1 MPSLLDLSAELQ
13 VAMIEYL
20 DTPAIKSDPPTAYF
34 APRTSRDLA
43 SLSVSCRTCHKL
55 VAPALY
61 RNICLRT
68 DDKSGKS
75 LQAVGN
81 SPRTAAL
88 VRELNFESNI
98 TVEEDY
104 DELMPLSE
112 EDFPSSVEEVLSHL
126 ERFPNLEFLGVHFK
140 LGDTMQWDEMEAESS
155 CDVWRGLPD
164 PYRDFDQLKFKEE
177 RAEFRAIMARTYD
190 AIASSERPSA
200 LTTLELRNLL
210 PAGVSSFNTAPWQAF
225 LGTLKTFRLS
235 MHADAG
241 GGESCLSTAD
251 GYIEFIE
258 NLDLLFSQLTSITE
272 FRFSASSSGL
282 PGLPGQHHAVF
293 PLNVE
298 DMPLLQVL
306 ELRFC
311 FISERTARFIGGH
324 VKTLKRVRLED
335 CYSAADDYNAEEHTT
350 WARFFNIIADSLD
363 AVDNPPLEE
372 FFVSP
377 RVLVKSRELAN
388 WRESSTAIK
397 GDDTQVELAFSMSRN
412 DPHRRPFDYA
422 RLDDKYGFLSE
433 MEEQNLDAFL
443 AGNDQA
449 AYDRVMAI
457 VKRQAGEK
465 QSPV

>member
-1 MPSLLDLSAELQ
+1 MPSLLHLSAELL
-13 VAMIEYL
+13 VAIIYYL
-20 DTPAIKSDPPTAYF
+20 DTPATKCDPPAAYF
-34 APRTSRDLA
+34 VPRTSRDLA
-43 SLSVSCRTCHKL
+43 SLSSSCRTLHKL
-55 VAPALY
+55 TAPALY

-68 DDKSGKS
+68 DNKSGKS

-88 VRELNFESNI
+88 VRELNFEANI
-98 TVEEDY
+98 TVEEEY
-104 DELMPLSE
+104 DELMPVSE
-112 EDFPSSVEEVLSHL
+112 ENFPSSVEEVLSHL
-126 ERFPNLEFLGVHFK
+126 ERFPNLEVLSVHFK
-140 LGDTMQWDEMEAESS
+140 LGDTMQWDEMEAEAS
-155 CDVWRGLPD
+155 CELWQGLPD

-177 RAEFRAIMARTYD
+177 RAEFRAVMAKTYD

-200 LTTLELRNLL
+200 FTTLELRNLL
-210 PAGVSSFNTAPWQAF
+210 PAGVSSFNTGPWQAF
-225 LGTLKTFRLS
+225 LGILKTFRLS

-241 GGESCLSTAD
+241 GGESCLSTAY

-258 NLDLLFSQLTSITE
+258 NLDLLFSQLASITE
-272 FRFSASSSGL
+272 FRFTASSSGL

-293 PLNVE
+293 PLNVK

-335 CYSAADDYNAEEHTT
+335 CYSAADDYNAEEHTA

-363 AVDNPPLEE
+363 TVEDPPMKE

-377 RVLVKSRELAN
+377 RVMVKSRELGN
-388 WRESSTAIK
+388 WGESSTAIK
-397 GDDTQVELAFSMSRN
+397 GDDTQVELAFSMSRT

-433 MEEQNLDAFL
+433 IEEQNLDAFL
-443 AGNDQA
+443 AGDDQA
-449 AYDRVMAI
+449 AYDRVMA
-457 VKRQAGEK
+457 VVERQAGEK

>member
-1 MPSLLDLSAELQ
+1 MPSLLDLSVELQ
-13 VAMIEYL
+13 VAIIDYL
-20 DTPAIKSDPPTAYF
+20 NTPATKCDPPAAYF

-43 SLSVSCRTCHKL
+43 SLSSSCRTFHRL
-55 VAPALY
+55 AAPALY

-68 DDKSGKS
+68 NDKGGRS

-88 VRELNFESNI
+88 VRELDFEANI

-112 EDFPSSVEEVLSHL
+112 EDFPSCVQEVLSHL
-126 ERFPNLEFLGVHFK
+126 ERFPKLEFLSVQFK

-164 PYRDFDQLKFKEE
+164 PYRGLDELKFKEE
-177 RAEFRAIMARTYD
+177 RAEFRAMMARTYD
-190 AIASSERPSA
+190 AIANSERSSA

-210 PAGVSSFNTAPWQAF
+210 PAGVSSFNTGPWQAF

-258 NLDLLFSQLTSITE
+258 NLDILFSQLVRITE

-311 FISERTARFIGGH
+311 FVSERTAHFIGGH

-363 AVDNPPLEE
+363 AVGDPPLEE

-377 RVLVKSRELAN
+377 RVLVKSRELVN

-397 GDDTQVELAFSMSRN
+397 GDDTQVELACSKSRT

-449 AYDRVMAI
+449 AYDRVMA
-457 VKRQAGEK
+457 VVGRQLGKK
-465 QSPV
+465 QSHV